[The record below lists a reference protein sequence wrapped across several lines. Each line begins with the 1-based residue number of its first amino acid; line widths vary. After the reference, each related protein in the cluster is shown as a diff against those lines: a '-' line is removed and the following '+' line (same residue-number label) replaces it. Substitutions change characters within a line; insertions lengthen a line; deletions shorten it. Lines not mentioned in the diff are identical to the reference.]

1 MAVRKVSQPEPL
13 LGFLGTTILHISARL
28 PLWAARAMGTG
39 LGRLGWVVPN
49 QFKAVSRINIDWCFP
64 ELGRRARRA
73 FLKRVLVATG
83 QTTTESGPVL
93 SWSAER
99 ARTLVTEV
107 EGEELL
113 NRALARGG
121 PGVVLLLPHLGNWE
135 IVNPFLTARMEV
147 VALYR
152 RPRIA
157 ELEQIVAARRQRTGC
172 RMVPA
177 TPTGLR
183 ELFKAVRDGQAA
195 IILPDQ
201 EPVRTSGVFAPFFG
215 IPALTMTLV
224 QRLLRRFGSQALFIY
239 GYRNPR
245 GFTIR
250 IREAPARIDDADP
263 VVAATA
269 LNAGVERCV
278 RECPEQYT
286 WSYKRFK
293 TRPQEESP
301 RRSYRRQP
309 SDPLP

>member
-13 LGFLGTTILHISARL
+13 LGFLGTSILRISARL
-28 PLWAARAMGTG
+28 SLRAARAMGTC
-39 LGRLGWVVPN
+39 LGRLGWVLPN
-49 QFKAVSRINIDWCFP
+49 QFKTVSRINIDWCFP
-64 ELGRRARRA
+64 ELSRRRKRA
-73 FLKRVLVATG
+73 FLRRVLVATG

-93 SWSAER
+93 SWPVER
-99 ARTLVTEV
+99 ARTLVTDV
-107 EGEELL
+107 EGGELL
-113 NRALARGG
+113 DRALAKAG

-135 IVNPFLTARMEV
+135 IVNPFLTARTEV

-157 ELEQIVAARRQRTGC
+157 ELEQIVAAARRRTGC

-224 QRLLRRFGSQALFIY
+224 QRLVRRFGSQALFVY
-239 GYRNPR
+239 GYRNPL
-245 GFTIR
+245 GFTLR
-250 IREAPARIDDADP
+250 IREAPEGIDHLDP

-269 LNAGVERCV
+269 LNLGVERCV

-293 TRPQEESP
+293 TRPPDESP
-301 RRSYRRQP
+301 RRNYRRP
-309 SDPLP
+309 PPHPLP